1 MTEAAKEE
9 NKNRGLMKMRVGH
22 QLGGITKRVKD
33 VAGGGGLTPGYY
45 DSLRLD
51 DAAIWLRI
59 HPEQLYEQTVYER
72 DAKAIVE
79 VMYPWYQTEQHWVS
93 SMNGGR
99 GGVVPCSSGPEKAED
114 CLGCDVDSLFWDW
127 RRDFISA
134 KGFKPEQGSPAG
146 RTTRYTTSVVV
157 AENFYRVPVLT
168 NEGRPRMSKKGK
180 PIFNDVPG
188 PQLARGKRTGD
199 STFGKKLHWGFGVAN
214 RTQLFDMNK
223 QLMGS
228 CGSCASDLVAVGIK
242 CPECAT
248 TLQFE
253 DPEVGW
259 QELAEIREE
268 TNQCEDCGY
277 SGHFLVDYECSN
289 DECKDPKEGSI
300 LSFELQLRLRK
311 GANNARDLILEDFRM
326 PTEGERMEELLKEP
340 MDIVKI
346 KTPHEM
352 NENAKNRLQELVT
365 IWKDKVSGV
374 EQGVPYGEAGS
385 KDVFDKDDED

>member
-146 RTTRYTTSVVV
+146 RTTRYTTSTSTESQYSPTR
-157 AENFYRVPVLT
+157 A
-168 NEGRPRMSKKGK
+168 
-180 PIFNDVPG
+180 D
-188 PQLARGKRTGD
+188 LA
-199 STFGKKLHWGFGVAN
+199 
-214 RTQLFDMNK
+214 
-223 QLMGS
+223 
-228 CGSCASDLVAVGIK
+228 
-242 CPECAT
+242 
-248 TLQFE
+248 
-253 DPEVGW
+253 
-259 QELAEIREE
+259 
-268 TNQCEDCGY
+268 
-277 SGHFLVDYECSN
+277 
-289 DECKDPKEGSI
+289 
-300 LSFELQLRLRK
+300 
-311 GANNARDLILEDFRM
+311 
-326 PTEGERMEELLKEP
+326 
-340 MDIVKI
+340 
-346 KTPHEM
+346 
-352 NENAKNRLQELVT
+352 
-365 IWKDKVSGV
+365 
-374 EQGVPYGEAGS
+374 
-385 KDVFDKDDED
+385 